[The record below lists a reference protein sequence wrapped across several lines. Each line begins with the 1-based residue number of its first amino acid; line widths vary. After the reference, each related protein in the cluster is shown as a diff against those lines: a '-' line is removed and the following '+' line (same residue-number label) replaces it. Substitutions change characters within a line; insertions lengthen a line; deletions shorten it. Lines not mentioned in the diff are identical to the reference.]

1 MRNIPDRQIPQQQ
14 QQQQQQGMLR
24 YGGSGTTKVPAKP
37 TPSETW
43 QALAMAQARRQSD
56 DL

>member
-1 MRNIPDRQIPQQQ
+1 MRNIPDRQIPQP
-14 QQQQQQGMLR
+14 QQQQQGMLR